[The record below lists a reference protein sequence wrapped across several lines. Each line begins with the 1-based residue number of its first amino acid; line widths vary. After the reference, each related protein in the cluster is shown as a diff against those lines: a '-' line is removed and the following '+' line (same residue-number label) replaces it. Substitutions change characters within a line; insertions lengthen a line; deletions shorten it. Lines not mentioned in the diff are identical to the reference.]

1 MKEFLKKA
9 KLFLYGLGTG
19 IGAVLIIAVTVL
31 VRREQSG
38 KTKLSCESSEELQTK
53 ETPNAFTALA
63 ETKRQKAEDTVHSTP
78 AHTVAE
84 QYEGVG
90 DAIDAGRSRFASRVK
105 TRVIAAGGRRVDEQ
119 HPN

>member
-1 MKEFLKKA
+1 MKQLMQKIKIGGA
-9 KLFLYGLGTG
+9 LALTG
-19 IGAVLIIAVTVL
+19 IIALLLFILSGTV
-31 VRREQSG
+31 RARSRIED
-38 KTKLSCESSEELQTK
+38 TKSDQGEKPHDGLSTK
-53 ETPNAFTALA
+53 A
-63 ETKRQKAEDTVHSTP
+63 ETEKLKAEDAVRGRS
-78 AHTVAE
+78 ARSVAE